1 MKIASWNINGLR
13 AVNKKGMLQFFLDN
27 EKPDI
32 LCLQE
37 VKIKPDQVD
46 FDFPG
51 YHLLLNSARRPGYS
65 GTGMLVVDDLLTRL
79 NLGDD
84 SVLRDIPSGISDK
97 YHLADDKFGD
107 TNTEGRVMV
116 LELPEFYL
124 ATVYT
129 PNAKADLSRL
139 GLRHDKWDP
148 AFLDYMN
155 ELRSLKPVV
164 FCGDLN
170 VAAEEIDLANP
181 RQNIGKHGFTDE
193 ERQGFHNYINDGFVD
208 SFRLIHGNVP
218 DQYTWWSHWAHAR
231 ERNVGWR
238 IDYFLVDDR
247 LRSRIKD
254 ASIYQAQTGSD
265 HCPISITIE

>member
-27 EKPDI
+27 EQPDI

-37 VKIKPDQVD
+37 IKIKPDQVD
-46 FDFPG
+46 FAFAG
-51 YHLLLNSARRPGYS
+51 YDLFLNSASRPGYS
-65 GTGMLVVDDLLTRL
+65 GTGLLAKSDIANKFHITDDGLMRNLPSDIEAKYRL
-79 NLGDD
+79 D
-84 SVLRDIPSGISDK
+84 
-97 YHLADDKFGD
+97 DDKFGD
-107 TNTEGRVMV
+107 TNTEGRVTV
-116 LELPEFYL
+116 VDLADFYL

-139 GLRHDKWDP
+139 NMRFDKWDP
-148 AFLDYMN
+148 AFLAYMDK
-155 ELRSLKPVV
+155 LRQTKPVI

-181 RQNIGKHGFTDE
+181 RQNIGKHGFTSE
-193 ERQGFHNYINDGFVD
+193 ERQGFRNYIEGGFID

-238 IDYFLVDDR
+238 IDYFLVDNKLQSR
-247 LRSRIKD
+247 LKK
-254 ASIYQAQTGSD
+254 AEIYQAQTGSD
-265 HCPISITIE
+265 HCPISITVE